1 LTKPEVPEK
10 IKDIDNKRREA
21 ACRRA
26 GGAMEKV
33 SWIKELVKAEQQME
47 ESGLIDMS
55 FGFDS
60 DKILVQETI
69 QFLLQLKTEFVDA
82 STSFNELKPSAL
94 GRIKIYGI
102 AKTHA
107 DFMLF
112 RNGFKMIFA
121 LKAPGQISIRFN
133 FIGTNYIPAPG
144 AMEPQATTT
153 NVMDEHVVEA
163 KWGAFGEL
171 SWVYQGQPVK
181 LEYMVRHYLTLFIKE
196 SSK

>member
-1 LTKPEVPEK
+1 MEK
-10 IKDIDNKRREA
+10 I
-21 ACRRA
+21 
-26 GGAMEKV
+26 

-47 ESGLIDMS
+47 ESGMVDMT

-60 DKILVQETI
+60 DRIIVEESI
-69 QFLLQLKTEFVDA
+69 QFLLALKTEFVD
-82 STSFNELKPSAL
+82 SSVSFNELKPSAL

-121 LKAPGQISIRFN
+121 LKAPGQVSVRFN
-133 FIGTNYIPAPG
+133 FIGSNFIPTPG
-144 AMEPQATTT
+144 IPESTQAAT
-153 NVMDEHVVEA
+153 NVMDEHIIEA
-163 KWGAFGEL
+163 KWGAFGEII
-171 SWVYQGQPVK
+171 WTYQGLPLK
-181 LEYMVRHYLTLFIKE
+181 MEYMVRHYLTLFIKE

>member
-1 LTKPEVPEK
+1 MEK
-10 IKDIDNKRREA
+10 I
-21 ACRRA
+21 
-26 GGAMEKV
+26 

-47 ESGLIDMS
+47 ESGLVDMS
-55 FGFDS
+55 FGYDS

-69 QFLLQLKTEFVDA
+69 QFLLNMKTEFVDA
-82 STSFNELKPSAL
+82 ATSFNELKPSAL

-112 RNGFKMIFA
+112 RNGFKMIFS

-133 FIGTNYIPAPG
+133 FIGTNYIPNPNMEASAAQS
-144 AMEPQATTT
+144 AM
-153 NVMDEHVVEA
+153 MDEHIIEA
-163 KWGAFGEL
+163 KWGAFGEVI
-171 SWVYQGQPVK
+171 WTYQNLPLK
-181 LEYMVRHYLTLFIKE
+181 MAYLVRHYLSLFIRE

>member
-1 LTKPEVPEK
+1 MEK
-10 IKDIDNKRREA
+10 I
-21 ACRRA
+21 
-26 GGAMEKV
+26 

-47 ESGLIDMS
+47 ESGLVDMS
-55 FGFDS
+55 FGFDA
-60 DKILVQETI
+60 DKILVHETI
-69 QFLLQLKTEFVDA
+69 QFLLALKTEFVDS
-82 STSFNELKPSAL
+82 STSFNELKPSAI

-112 RNGFKMIFA
+112 RNGFKMIFS

-133 FIGTNYIPAPG
+133 FIGTNYIPAQG
-144 AMEPQATTT
+144 TQEVAQSAS
-153 NVMDEHVVEA
+153 NIMDEHIVEA

-171 SWVYQGQPVK
+171 IWTYQNLPVK